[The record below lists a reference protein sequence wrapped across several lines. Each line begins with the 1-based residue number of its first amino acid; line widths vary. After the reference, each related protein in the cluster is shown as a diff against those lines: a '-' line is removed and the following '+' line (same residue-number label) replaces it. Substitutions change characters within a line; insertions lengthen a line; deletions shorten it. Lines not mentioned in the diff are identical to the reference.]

1 MSDAVALPAP
11 VAARRRATAE
21 PLLVRGAL
29 IGVALVFLGVFLVV
43 PLAAVFTEALRKGV
57 QAYFAALTEPD
68 ALAAIWLTVLVALI
82 AVPANLI
89 FGVAASWAIAKFEFK
104 GKSVLIALIDL
115 PFAVSPVVSGLIYVL
130 LFGLQGWFGPWLQA
144 HDIKIIFAVPG
155 IVLATVFVTFPFV
168 ARELI
173 PLMQAQGSEE
183 EEAARVLGASGWQ
196 ILWRVTLPNVKWGL
210 LYGVILCNAR
220 AMGEFGAVSV
230 VSGHIRGLTN
240 TMPLYVEILYNEYH
254 FAAAFAVASLLA
266 CLALATL
273 AVKSLVEWKARQ
285 EQDAQAAPE
294 NEVAPAGQLPPFGGQ
309 GAGERGAGVA
319 NWVRNMEA

>member
-1 MSDAVALPAP
+1 MSATIALPTP

-21 PLLVRGAL
+21 PIVVRGLL
-29 IGVALVFLGVFLVV
+29 IGVALVFLGVFLLV
-43 PLAAVFTEALRKGV
+43 PLAAVFTEAFRKGAQV
-57 QAYFAALTEPD
+57 YFAALTEPD
-68 ALAAIWLTVLVALI
+68 ALSAIKLTVLVAAI

-89 FGVAASWAIAKFEFK
+89 FGIAAAWAIAKFEFK
-104 GKSVLIALIDL
+104 GKSVLITLIDL

-130 LFGLQGWFGPWLQA
+130 MFGLQGWFGPWLQA

-155 IVLATVFVTFPFV
+155 IVLATIFVTFPFV

-196 ILWRVTLPNVKWGL
+196 MLWRVTLPNIKWGL

-230 VSGHIRGLTN
+230 VSGHIRGATN

-266 CLALATL
+266 SLALVTL
-273 AVKSLVEWKARQ
+273 VLKSLVEWKSKR
-285 EQDAQAAPE
+285 EE
-294 NEVAPAGQLPPFGGQ
+294 APADASFEHGHTT
-309 GAGERGAGVA
+309 
-319 NWVRNMEA
+319 